1 MNESAPLHARAAAG
15 DSEDIARLR
24 EVVVD
29 GLPFIAGSVEMVA
42 AHICSRAVRGG
53 GWVITPNVDIL
64 RRWRLD
70 ADFRRLVRDASMFTP
85 DGWPIVLASRLQG
98 TPLPGRVTGSDLF
111 VDLYSRAAR
120 AGLRIALIGGN
131 PGSAVLATT
140 RLEAS
145 GRLPAGMSRTH
156 CPPLGFE
163 QQPQEMAAIDALL
176 LDWRPRIVFVGLGSP
191 KQERLIAHLRQIHP
205 DAWYLGVGV
214 SFSFIAGDVKRA
226 PGWVQ
231 HLGMEWLHRIT
242 QEPGRLASRYLIYG
256 LPFTAG
262 LLLRAAW
269 RRRSTSQ

>member
-42 AHICSRAVRGG
+42 AHICLRAVHGG

-140 RLEAS
+140 PTSSRQETGPTPSLRPCPQGLTRSAS
-145 GRLPAGMSRTH
+145 WALPLTTGSTRT
-156 CPPLGFE
+156 PG
-163 QQPQEMAAIDALL
+163 
-176 LDWRPRIVFVGLGSP
+176 
-191 KQERLIAHLRQIHP
+191 
-205 DAWYLGVGV
+205 
-214 SFSFIAGDVKRA
+214 A
-226 PGWVQ
+226 P
-231 HLGMEWLHRIT
+231 
-242 QEPGRLASRYLIYG
+242 
-256 LPFTAG
+256 
-262 LLLRAAW
+262 
-269 RRRSTSQ
+269 